1 MDKPWTIE
9 DRLAYLEGRI
19 AVLER
24 MVEVS
29 QIITST
35 LDLRQVPRII
45 VEAARELTKTEAASI
60 LLLDK
65 KTGEL
70 YFETATGVKGDEVK
84 HFVVPLT
91 GSISGWVLTHNEP
104 LIIRNVQ
111 DDPRTYRL
119 VDERVDFV
127 TRSLMAAPLNFH
139 GETIGVIMVLNRQ
152 VEEDF
157 TDQDLQTLMA
167 MAAQA
172 AIAIENA
179 RLFDDLVRAYTALD
193 KANRQLQE
201 MDKLKSAFIGVITH
215 ELRSPFANI
224 AFSLQLLE
232 RHGLEHLSPEQREP
246 LEQIVRG
253 VKSARAMVDNLVTF
267 AAFLSKKGELRLTQ
281 LNFGE
286 MVQDAVAPLKALAE
300 ANGIALH
307 ITVPDNLP
315 SVYGDRERLSDAVYH
330 LIHNAIKFTQAGGK
344 VWIRG
349 SATAD
354 AIRFEVQDT
363 GVGVPA
369 DKLPTLWEGFT
380 QMADPLRRG
389 VEGLGLGLALVKY
402 VVSAHDGEVWAQSE
416 EGVGST
422 FGFQVPLSGPEHQ
435 AAQELAH
442 MPGAF
447 GQDRPL
453 PL

>member
-9 DRLAYLEGRI
+9 DRLAYLERRI

-29 QIITST
+29 QTITST

-45 VEAARELTKTEAASI
+45 VEAASVLTKTEAASI

-70 YFETATGVKGDEVK
+70 YFETATGVKEDEVK
-84 HFVVPLT
+84 HSVVPLT

-111 DDPRTYRL
+111 DDPRSYRL

-127 TRSLMAAPLNFH
+127 TRSLMAAPLNFR

-152 VEEDF
+152 DEEDF

-167 MAAQA
+167 MATQA

-179 RLFDDLVRAYTALD
+179 RLFDDLVQAYAALD

-246 LEQIVRG
+246 LEQIVHG
-253 VKSARAMVDNLVTF
+253 VKSAGTMVDNLVTF

-307 ITVPDNLP
+307 ITMPDNLP
-315 SVYGDRERLSDAVYH
+315 SAYGDRERLSDAVYH
-330 LIHNAIKFTQAGGK
+330 LVHNAIKFTQAGGR

-389 VEGLGLGLALVKY
+389 MEGLGLGLALVKY
-402 VVSAHDGEVWAQSE
+402 VVSAHGGEVWAQSE

-422 FGFQVPLSGPEHQ
+422 FGFQVPLSGP
-435 AAQELAH
+435 AAGLQIQPE
-442 MPGAF
+442 
-447 GQDRPL
+447 QR
-453 PL
+453 

>member
-45 VEAARELTKTEAASI
+45 VEAAKELTKAEGASI

-65 KTGEL
+65 KSGEF
-70 YFETATGVKGDEVK
+70 YFETYTGVKEDEVK
-84 HFVVPLT
+84 HSVVPLT
-91 GSISGWVLTHNEP
+91 GSIAGWVLAHNEP

-111 DDPRTYRL
+111 DDPRYYRL
-119 VDERVDFV
+119 MDEREGFV
-127 TRSLMAAPLNFH
+127 TRSLMAAPLNFR
-139 GETIGVIMVLNRQ
+139 GETIGVIEVLNRQ
-152 VEEDF
+152 GEEDF

-167 MAAQA
+167 MATQA

-179 RLFDDLVRAYTALD
+179 RLFGDLVQAYAALD

-330 LIHNAIKFTQAGGK
+330 LLHNAIKFTQAGGR

-380 QMADPLRRG
+380 QVADPLRRG

-435 AAQELAH
+435 TAQELAH

-453 PL
+453 

>member
-9 DRLAYLEGRI
+9 DRLAYLEERI

-24 MVEVS
+24 MVKVS

-35 LDLRQVPRII
+35 LDLRHLLSII
-45 VEAARELTKTEAASI
+45 VEAAKELTKTEAASI
-60 LLLDK
+60 LLLDRN
-65 KTGEL
+65 TGEF
-70 YFETATGVKGDEVK
+70 YFETVTGVKEDEVK
-84 HFVVPLT
+84 PLTVPLE
-91 GSISGWVLTHNEP
+91 GSIAGWVLTHNEP

-111 DDPRTYRL
+111 DDPRYYRSPDKKVGFL
-119 VDERVDFV
+119 
-127 TRSLMAAPLNFH
+127 TRSLMAAPLNFR
-139 GETIGVIMVLNRQ
+139 GETIGVIEVLNRQ
-152 VEEDF
+152 VEKGF
-157 TDQDLQTLMA
+157 TDQDSQTLTA

-179 RLFDDLVRAYTALD
+179 RLFDDLVQAYTALD

-232 RHGLEHLSPEQREP
+232 RHGLEHLSPEQREL
-246 LEQIVRG
+246 LEQIVSG
-253 VKSARAMVDNLVTF
+253 IKSAGTMVDNLVTF
-267 AAFLSKKGELRLTQ
+267 AAFLSKQGELRLTQ

-286 MVQDAVAPLKALAE
+286 MVQDAVAPLKPLAE

-307 ITVPDNLP
+307 ITMPDNLP
-315 SVYGDRERLSDAVYH
+315 SAYGDRERLSDAVYH
-330 LIHNAIKFTQAGGK
+330 LVHNAIKFTHAGGK
-344 VWIRG
+344 VWVRG
-349 SATAD
+349 WVMAD

-380 QMADPLRRG
+380 QMADPLCRG

-402 VVSAHDGEVWAQSE
+402 VVSAHGGEVRAQSE

-442 MPGAF
+442 TAGAF
-447 GQDRPL
+447 GHDRPL
-453 PL
+453 RP

>member
-24 MVEVS
+24 MVKIS
-29 QIITST
+29 QTITST

-70 YFETATGVKGDEVK
+70 YFETATGVKEDEVK
-84 HFVVPLT
+84 HFIVPLT
-91 GSISGWVLTHNEP
+91 GSIAGWVLTHNEP

-111 DDPRTYRL
+111 DDPRFYRL
-119 VDERVDFV
+119 VDEREGFV
-127 TRSLMAAPLNFH
+127 TRSLMAAPLNFR
-139 GETIGVIMVLNRQ
+139 GETIGVIEVLNRWA
-152 VEEDF
+152 EEDF

-167 MAAQA
+167 MATQA

-179 RLFDDLVRAYTALD
+179 RLFDDLVQAYAALD

-232 RHGLEHLSPEQREP
+232 RHGLEHLSPELREP
-246 LEQIVRG
+246 LEQIVHG
-253 VKSARAMVDNLVTF
+253 VKSAGTMVDNLVTV

-286 MVQDAVAPLKALAE
+286 MVQDAVAPLKVLAE

-307 ITVPDNLP
+307 ITMPDNLP
-315 SVYGDRERLSDAVYH
+315 SAYGDRERLSDAVYH
-330 LIHNAIKFTQAGGK
+330 LVHNAIKFTQAGGR
-344 VWIRG
+344 VWVRG

-442 MPGAF
+442 MPGAS
-447 GQDRPL
+447 GQDCPL

>member
-9 DRLAYLEGRI
+9 DRLTYLEERI
-19 AVLER
+19 GVLER
-24 MVEVS
+24 MVKVS

-35 LDLRQVPRII
+35 LDLRQLLNII
-45 VEAARELTKTEAASI
+45 VQAAAELTKTEGASI
-60 LLLDK
+60 LLLDR
-65 KTGEL
+65 KTGEF
-70 YFETATGVKGDEVK
+70 YFETATGIKEDEVK
-84 HFVVPLT
+84 PFTVPLE
-91 GSISGWVLTHNEP
+91 GSIAGWVFTRNES
-104 LIIRNVQ
+104 LIVRNVE
-111 DDPRTYRL
+111 DDPRYCRL
-119 VDERVDFV
+119 VDKKLGFV
-127 TRSLMAAPLNFH
+127 TRSLMAAPLNFR
-139 GETIGVIMVLNRQ
+139 GETIGVIEVVNRQ

-179 RLFDDLVRAYTALD
+179 RLFDDLVQAYTALD

-253 VKSARAMVDNLVTF
+253 VKSAGTMVDNLVTF
-267 AAFLSKKGELRLTQ
+267 AAFLSKQGELRLTR

-286 MVQDAVAPLKALAE
+286 MVQDAVAPLKPLAE

-307 ITVPDNLP
+307 LTVPDNLP
-315 SVYGDRERLSDAVYH
+315 SAYGDRERLSDAVYH
-330 LIHNAIKFTQAGGK
+330 LVHNAIKFNHAGGK
-344 VWIRG
+344 VWVRG
-349 SATAD
+349 WATAD
-354 AIRFEVQDT
+354 AIRFEVQDA

-402 VVSAHDGEVWAQSE
+402 VVSAHGGEVWAQSE
-416 EGVGST
+416 ESVGST

-435 AAQELAH
+435 AAPDLAH
-442 MPGAF
+442 TAGAF
-447 GQDRPL
+447 GHDRP
-453 PL
+453 PPP